1 MLTKIRINNRS
12 YDNMSAKEMRRYL
25 ELLYPYNWKVIAVKP
40 VRDQLYDFVAAVQI
54 PKRTNKA

>member
-1 MLTKIRINNRS
+1 MLTKIRINNRL

-40 VRDQLYDFVAAVQI
+40 VRDQLYDFVAAVRI
-54 PKRTNKA
+54 PDSQSK